1 MARPAKATA
10 ATTAETIVERKTKVY
25 TIPKGGG
32 VLFRIKSDAIIYD
45 KTTGRNRQIQILS

>member
-10 ATTAETIVERKTKVY
+10 ATTADAIVERKTKVY
-25 TIPKGGG
+25 TIPKGAG

-45 KTTGRNRQIQILS
+45 QDYWS